1 MTIKV
6 GSMAA
11 GRQRAGAV
19 AESLHLIHRPQ
30 EVGREGQIDRHRD
43 RQTQRQTNTEKER
56 WEFLCETPLETGH
69 TLTLNTC
76 IEIHIMIK
84 VQISDTFFILD

>member
-43 RQTQRQTNTEKER
+43 RQTQRQRQTENGVG
-56 WEFLCETPLETGH
+56 F
-69 TLTLNTC
+69 
-76 IEIHIMIK
+76 
-84 VQISDTFFILD
+84 